1 MSTFSTFGEFR
12 EVRAEYSPQTQMI
25 RVEVGNA
32 NLVFFLDSAQ
42 AVTLRDDLSR
52 AIAEQA
58 QKAAQATAEAAESE
72 GAQA

>member
-25 RVEVGNA
+25 RAAIGNA
-32 NLVFFLDSAQ
+32 NLVFFLDSPQ

-52 AIAEQA
+52 AIVEAA
-58 QKAAQATAEAAESE
+58 QKAAQAVEAE